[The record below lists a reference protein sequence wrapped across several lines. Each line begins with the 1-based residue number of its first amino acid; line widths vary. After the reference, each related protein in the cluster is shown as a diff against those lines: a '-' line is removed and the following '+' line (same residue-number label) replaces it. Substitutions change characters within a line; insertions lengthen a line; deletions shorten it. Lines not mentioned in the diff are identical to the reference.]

1 MGGSDPGQAST
12 MVSGVSNL
20 SMSCFTAPTSVSASF
35 VGLVARFLVLSFG
48 ILFFSFEWF
57 CRLFHKGVVDTLGG
71 GHLLVPGVPGDGVAP
86 LGGDGV
92 VDVDLLGGDDGQGLT
107 AWSS

>member
-1 MGGSDPGQAST
+1 M
-12 MVSGVSNL
+12 
-20 SMSCFTAPTSVSASF
+20 APTAVSASF

-48 ILFFSFEWF
+48 ILWDSLLFFSSEWF